1 MSELPKLDNRNFED
15 LLREVK
21 FLAKQYTPEWNFDE
35 NSSDVGVTFSK
46 VFCNMMEN
54 TISKY
59 NKTAYNYYLVFLN
72 MLGTKLRPAES
83 SSGMVVV
90 ESMEGNEG
98 SYVEKGTPLFVSSDN
113 EDGMIVYETI
123 DSVTAIDTNIKAI
136 YFTDGK
142 NDFISRA
149 YENSTESKEM
159 KVTPFRIF
167 DNVFS
172 ENLQKHEIYFA
183 DEIVFDTRNT
193 DIVFSFY
200 NKLSANTQK
209 LLPEIFSDSDN
220 VSWEYYDS
228 NEKNWKKVD
237 SVEKHEFGVRIKF
250 KNKTGITT
258 VMDKESRFIRC
269 RFNRIPNTGIS
280 LTSINYHSI
289 SQKLPADAFYNEE
302 IELSNNDFYPF
313 NEEYI
318 LYNSFAIKS
327 DEIFSKKG
335 ATIKLS
341 ADLQFIK
348 IKNDVENPGHKYKMI
363 MNETDFGSMEP
374 SDMKIESVLWEYW
387 NGKGW
392 ARLEVEDKGNEFFKP
407 TKEANTRRELKF
419 KCPNDIDTI
428 SIGSSEGYFIR
439 ARISKINQRYNFF
452 ANYITPY
459 VNNLEVEYVYE
470 NEGHKFENLIVK
482 SDLSDKV
489 VDLSGSKL
497 CPILEKYICDYPAMY
512 LCLSKPL
519 VRGMIR
525 IFFDIEEGVH
535 RFNPVMKWEYLA
547 KGSDGTSQWKH
558 MEVIDGTD
566 NFSHSETIAM
576 IGKNDFE
583 KSTIFGTE
591 GYFVRILNP
600 DGKYS
605 SKTNVTSRP
614 VINNIIFNTVG
625 VIQKNTRPP
634 EYFSIERDEQDKV
647 CKLSNPNVSSVEVW
661 VNEFGVIS
669 DFEQD
674 NFMKYNTEDCEPKYD
689 ELGQLEELW
698 IKWKPVLNL
707 VSYGINDRVYE
718 IDYPKG
724 EILFGNGKHGKIPP
738 EQYTSSIQI
747 RYSICNGTEGNVDE
761 NMVNDFVGF
770 AHGVQSVTNPTPMM
784 GGVDMETVDLAA
796 KRVFSQVS
804 GGNRLVSLTDFEDSI
819 CFNDRNIY
827 KVKCLS
833 HVDEQGKP
841 AMGVTSIAVLP
852 KKFMQGYE
860 KFKGIRD
867 RIWNFIDKKAPAS
880 LSSSERLRVFEVGYV
895 ETSVSVDVVIGDF
908 NLYQNVYSGIESKLK
923 NFLDPINGN
932 FSGRGWGIGEFP
944 RKEFIYNYIKTVP
957 NIKWIRNIN
966 IFTKLVTAEGKREV
980 DFEYIKEQKFVVPV
994 YGTPEINISVN

>member
-15 LLREVK
+15 LLKEVK

-35 NSSDVGVTFSK
+35 NSSDVGVAFSK

-72 MLGTKLRPAES
+72 MLGTKLHPAES
-83 SSGMVVV
+83 ASGMIAI
-90 ESMEGNEG
+90 ESMENDEG
-98 SYVEKGTPLFVSSDN
+98 SHVGKGTSLFVSSGN
-113 EDGMIVYETI
+113 EDGMVVYETV
-123 DSVTAIDTNIKAI
+123 DSVTAVKTDVKAI

-149 YENSTESKEM
+149 YEHNTDSNEAKI
-159 KVTPFRIF
+159 TPFRMF

-183 DEIVFDTRNT
+183 DEMVFNTRNT
-193 DIVFSFY
+193 DVVFSFY
-200 NKLSANTQK
+200 NRLSANTQK
-209 LLPEIFSDSDN
+209 LLPEIFSDKDN

-228 NEKNWKKVD
+228 NDENWKKVD

-258 VMDKESRFIRC
+258 VLDKESRFIRC
-269 RFNRIPNTGIS
+269 RFNKIPTSGIS
-280 LTSINYHSI
+280 LTSVNYHSI
-289 SQKLPADAFYNEE
+289 SQKLPADNFYNEE

-313 NEEYI
+313 NEEYT
-318 LYNSFAIKS
+318 LYNSFSIRS
-327 DEIFSKKG
+327 DEVFSKKG

-341 ADLQFIK
+341 ADLQFMK

-363 MNETDFGSMEP
+363 MNETDFGNMDP
-374 SDMKIESVLWEYW
+374 GDMKIESVLWEYW

-392 ARLEVEDKGNEFFKP
+392 ARLEVNDKGNEFFKP
-407 TKEANTRRELKF
+407 VKETNTRRELKF
-419 KCPNDIDTI
+419 VCPNDIEEI
-428 SIGSSEGYFIR
+428 SIGSSDGYFIR

-459 VNNLEVEYVYE
+459 INNLEVEYVYE
-470 NEGHKFENLIVK
+470 NDGHKFDNLIVK
-482 SDLSDKV
+482 SDLADKII
-489 VDLSGSKL
+489 DLSGNRV
-497 CPILEKYICDYPAMY
+497 CPILEKYLCDCPAMY
-512 LCLSKPL
+512 LCLSRPL

-525 IFFDIEEGVH
+525 IFFNMEEGVH
-535 RFNPVMKWEYLA
+535 RFTPVMKWEYLA
-547 KGSDGTSQWKH
+547 KDNDSVSKWKH

-566 NFSHSETIAM
+566 NFSHSETVAI
-576 IGKNDFE
+576 IGKNDFKE
-583 KSTIFGTE
+583 STIFGTT
-591 GYFVRILNP
+591 GYFIRILNP
-600 DGKYS
+600 DCKYS
-605 SKTNVTSRP
+605 SKDDVTSRP
-614 VINNIIFNTVG
+614 IINNIMFNTVG
-625 VIQKNTRPP
+625 VVQKNTRSP

-647 CKLSNPNVSSVEVW
+647 CKLSKSNVSSVEVW
-661 VNEFGVIS
+661 VNEFGMIS

-674 NFMKYNTEDCEPKYD
+674 NFMKYMPEDCEPKYND
-689 ELGQLEELW
+689 LGQLEELW
-698 IKWKPVLNL
+698 IRWKPVSNL

-724 EILFGNGKHGKIPP
+724 EVLFGNGKHGKIPP
-738 EQYTSSIQI
+738 EQYSDGIQI
-747 RYSICNGTEGNVDE
+747 RYSICNGSEGNVPE
-761 NMVNDFVGF
+761 NAVNDFVGF
-770 AHGVQSVTNPTPMM
+770 VPGVQSVTNPTPMM

-841 AMGVTSIAVLP
+841 ALGVTSIAVLP
-852 KKFMQGYE
+852 KMFMQGYE

-880 LSSSERLRVFEVGYV
+880 LSNSERLRVFEVGYV
-895 ETSVSVDVVIGDF
+895 ETSISIDVVIGDF

-923 NFLDPINGN
+923 KFLNPINGN
-932 FSGRGWGIGEFP
+932 FSGKGWDIGQFP

-957 NIKWIRNIN
+957 NIKWIKNIN
-966 IFTKLVTAEGKREV
+966 IFTKLVTPEGKREV
-980 DFEYIKEQKFVVPV
+980 DFEYVKEQKFIVPV